1 MSFQDLME
9 TETTA
14 ARWIGR
20 LLAVVGIVLIAFWIG
35 GGV

>member
-1 MSFQDLME
+1 MSLQDLME
-9 TETTA
+9 TETTS

-20 LLAVVGIVLIAFWIG
+20 LLAVIAIVIIAFWIG